1 MVARRVVLEL
11 VKLVGA
17 LGRPVIVNLGIGIPA
32 MAADVIRE
40 ERLDDFIHLTVES
53 GP

>member
-1 MVARRVVLEL
+1 MSLLSSSAPWGGQLL
-11 VKLVGA
+11 L
-17 LGRPVIVNLGIGIPA
+17 IGIDIPA